1 MRNRR
6 FSRILPFVVVGITLA
21 GCDSLD
27 LDLRNTVGG
36 FDTSSA
42 ARAATAERPAPD
54 DRGLISYPNYDVVVA
69 QRGDTV
75 AAVANRIGLDAAQ
88 LASYNG
94 LRPEDQLNN
103 GEVLA
108 IPPSGARMATG
119 TNGQI
124 DVTSIATTAIDSA
137 GQQGMRRAQA
147 STPIEGPEPIRHQV
161 ARGETAYTI
170 SRLYN
175 VSVRSLA
182 DWNGLGPDLAV
193 RPGQYLLIPV
203 TRTAEIAATAVIEN
217 PGTGSATPVPPSA
230 SKPLPDQIT
239 KEPVP
244 PAPGQSA
251 STTAQ
256 VADTGAPLL
265 RPVSGKVLRP
275 YKKKS
280 NEGIDIASAAGTTV
294 RAAEAGEV
302 AAITRDTDQVP
313 ILVLRH
319 PDNLLTV
326 YANISDIAVNKG
338 DRVQRGQNLAKVA
351 PGDPSFLHFEV
362 RQGFESVDPE
372 KYLK

>member
-1 MRNRR
+1 M
-6 FSRILPFVVVGITLA
+6 PFFVIGIALA
-21 GCDSLD
+21 GCDNLD

-42 ARAATAERPAPD
+42 ARSATAERPAPD
-54 DRGLISYPNYDVVVA
+54 ERGLISYPNYDVVVA

-75 AAVANRIGLDAAQ
+75 AVVANRIGIDPGQ

-94 LRPEDQLNN
+94 LRPEDTLNN

-108 IPPSGARMATG
+108 IPPSGALSPTAAD
-119 TNGQI
+119 GQI

-137 GQQGMRRAQA
+137 GRQDMRRAQA
-147 STPIEGPEPIRHQV
+147 STPIDGPEPIRHQV

-193 RPGQYLLIPV
+193 RQGQYLLIPV
-203 TRTAEIAATAVIEN
+203 TRTAELAAEAIIES
-217 PGTGSATPVPPSA
+217 PGSGSVTPVPPSA
-230 SKPLPDQIT
+230 SKPLPEQIVR
-239 KEPVP
+239 EPVP
-244 PAPGQSA
+244 PAPGQPA
-251 STTAQ
+251 ATAQ
-256 VADTGAPLL
+256 VADSGGALL

-280 NEGIDIASAAGTTV
+280 NEGIDIASPAGTAV
-294 RAAEAGEV
+294 QAAAAGEV

-326 YANISDIAVNKG
+326 YANISDISVKKG
-338 DRVQRGQNLAKVA
+338 ARVQRGQSIAKVA
-351 PGDPSFLHFEV
+351 PGDPSFVHFEV

-372 KYLK
+372 KFLK